1 LQLDDRLRDV
11 VQNDDAT
18 KVYIIGTIAARL
30 GLGNDN
36 GASSY
41 STVSTVRNTAREGS
55 VVLDVN
61 LRAPWYT
68 KETVL
73 ELARGANNDDN
84 KSNKQLALL
93 KLNEE
98 ELVILEE
105 WCGLESKEVNEGLT
119 GTILNQRMEQLAT
132 NLNTQRVCVTRG
144 KDGAALLCC
153 NGDDNSS
160 IFYESKGYS
169 LATNND
175 SDTVGAGD
183 SFLAA
188 LVCSLFIQNESPE
201 RALEKACALGG
212 YVASCHG
219 ATPDHK
225 DAPGE
230 LRSIFS

>member
-1 LQLDDRLRDV
+1 MDDRLRDV
-11 VQNDDAT
+11 TQNDDAT
-18 KVYIIGTIAARL
+18 KVYIIGSIAARL
-30 GLGNDN
+30 GGDN
-36 GASSY
+36 GSSS
-41 STVSTVRNTAREGS
+41 STITTIRNTAPEGS

-73 ELARGANNDDN
+73 GLARGTKDDTQL
-84 KSNKQLALL
+84 NKQLALL

-119 GTILNQRMEQLAT
+119 GSELKQRMEQLAT
-132 NLNTQRVCVTRG
+132 YLNTQRVCVTRG
-144 KDGAALLCC
+144 KDGAALLCKD
-153 NGDDNSS
+153 GDDVDSS
-160 IFYESKGYS
+160 TFYENKGYS

-188 LVCSLFIQNESPE
+188 LVCSLFIQNELPE
-201 RALEKACALGG
+201 CALEKACALGG
-212 YVASCHG
+212 YVASCRG

-225 DAPGE
+225 DAPDE

>member
-1 LQLDDRLRDV
+1 LQIDDRLRDV
-11 VQNDDAT
+11 IQNDDAT

-30 GLGNDN
+30 GNGNDN

-41 STVSTVRNTAREGS
+41 STISTVRNTAREGS

-68 KETVL
+68 KEIVL
-73 ELARGANNDDN
+73 ELARGASDDN

-105 WCGLESKEVNEGLT
+105 WCGLESKEVNKGLT
-119 GTILNQRMEQLAT
+119 GSVLKQRMKQLAT
-132 NLNTQRVCVTRG
+132 HLNTQRVCVTRG
-144 KDGAALLCC
+144 KDGAALLCKD
-153 NGDDNSS
+153 NDDKSS
-160 IFYESKGYS
+160 IFYENKGYN

-212 YVASCHG
+212 YVASCRG

-225 DAPGE
+225 DAPDV

>member
-1 LQLDDRLRDV
+1 MRDV
-11 VQNDDAT
+11 IQNDDAT

-30 GLGNDN
+30 SFDN

-41 STVSTVRNTAREGS
+41 STISTVRNTAREGS

-73 ELARGANNDDN
+73 ELARGTNGDN

-105 WCGLESKEVNEGLT
+105 WCGLESKEVNKGLT
-119 GTILNQRMEQLAT
+119 GTILKQRMEKLAT

-144 KDGAALLCC
+144 KDGAALLCK
-153 NGDDNSS
+153 DDNSS
-160 IFYESKGYS
+160 IFYENKGYS

-212 YVASCHG
+212 YVASCRG
-219 ATPDHK
+219 ATPDHE
-225 DAPGE
+225 DAPDV

>member
-1 LQLDDRLRDV
+1 MDDSLRDAI
-11 VQNDDAT
+11 QNDDAT

-30 GLGNDN
+30 GND

-41 STVSTVRNTAREGS
+41 STISTVRNTAREGS

-73 ELARGANNDDN
+73 ELARGTNDDN

-93 KLNEE
+93 KLNED

-105 WCGLESKEVNEGLT
+105 WCGLESKEVNKGLT
-119 GTILNQRMEQLAT
+119 GSILKQRMEQLAT

-153 NGDDNSS
+153 NGDANSS
-160 IFYESKGYS
+160 IFYENKGYS

-212 YVASCHG
+212 YVASCRG

-225 DAPGE
+225 DAPDE